1 MIINNAE
8 IVLLLAVPI
17 LVVFLIRRII
27 IDFFKEQ

>member
-1 MIINNAE
+1 MITNNAE

-27 IDFFKEQ
+27 IDFFKEK